1 MYLTLFFIP
10 PIKGCYLLIVTGYF
24 RFCFSGNSCMIQ
36 PAFLCT
42 IKTLRFTVLE
52 AQKETVRDS
61 IEYRTQIL

>member
-1 MYLTLFFIP
+1 
-10 PIKGCYLLIVTGYF
+10 
-24 RFCFSGNSCMIQ
+24 MIQ